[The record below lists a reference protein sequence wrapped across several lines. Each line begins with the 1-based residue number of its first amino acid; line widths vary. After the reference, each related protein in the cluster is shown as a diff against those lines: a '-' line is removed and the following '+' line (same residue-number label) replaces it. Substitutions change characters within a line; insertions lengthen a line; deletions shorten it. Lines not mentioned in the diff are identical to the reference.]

1 MGPHVAGN
9 PPLHLGRLEIIRVV
23 FSALLVHSTDVRVR
37 HITGYSHRIDREA
50 KRMRSKVSQ
59 T

>member
-9 PPLHLGRLEIIRVV
+9 PPWHLGRLEITRVV
-23 FSALLVHSTDVRVR
+23 FSALLAYPTDVRVR

-50 KRMRSKVSQ
+50 KRMRSKVS
-59 T
+59 